1 MIECRV
7 IGSLEVTVDGEEAP
21 ADLLWRKNI
30 GLAIYLARSPNGTRT
45 RDHLVGLLWADN
57 PDEAARHSL
66 REALRVLRRCAGK
79 DAVKTGATSVRL
91 DPGALTLDLNQLE
104 ELHERGDWQ
113 TAARLIRGEMLEG
126 FSVPDA
132 SNFENWITSERL
144 ACRNRSVEVL
154 VCAAEEAIE
163 RSDLAAA
170 INWSTRA
177 HKLELGS
184 DAAVQVA
191 MKSLALTGNRSAA
204 LNQFET
210 FRAYLE
216 ELGVDPQPDSLA
228 LAQRVRQGRQWRR
241 PVRARA
247 EVSPETRRAPLIGRT
262 SELATAMECWN
273 GCRAHSRAAVI
284 LVEGDPGTGKTRLA
298 EEFVERARLDGGV
311 IVTVRAVE
319 ADLDEPWSG
328 VLGMVDGGLLAGSGV
343 SAADPKTVATLA
355 SMSEQWA
362 DRFPRSRLDGEPIHL
377 GRCLRDA
384 LRAVA
389 LEEPVVLLVDDAHW
403 LDTASLR
410 ELHSVLQKLGD
421 LPLLVWTNSSTGH
434 RRDEID
440 QIRQRVGSGTPGGVI
455 ELGPLTSDALRTLC
469 KWAMPGFDDERVD
482 RLARRIEV
490 DSGGLPLLAVE
501 LLHAVASGLEL
512 SDEQTSWPQPL
523 RTLDQTMPN
532 DLPDAVVGAIRV
544 GFRRQSQDAQQIL
557 RVAAVAGRRAT
568 HEQLQRGSGLAGA
581 ALDAAL
587 DEVEWDRW
595 LTADVRGYT
604 FVARIVRDVILRDMV
619 MEGQRVRIAQMLKG
633 AGRNAGSRAS
643 PGDASS

>member
-7 IGSLEVTVDGEEAP
+7 IGSLEVTVDGKDAP
-21 ADLLWRKNI
+21 PDLLWRKNI
-30 GLAIYLARSPNGTRT
+30 ALAIYLARSPSGTRT
-45 RDHLVGLLWADN
+45 RDHLVGVLWADT
-57 PDEAARHSL
+57 PDDAARHSL
-66 REALRVLRRCAGK
+66 REALRVLRRCAGEG
-79 DAVKTGATSVRL
+79 AVKTDATSVRL
-91 DPGALTLDLNQLE
+91 DPGAVTLDLNQLE
-104 ELHERGDWQ
+104 EAHERGDWQ
-113 TAARLIRGEMLEG
+113 AAARLIRGEMLEG
-126 FSVPDA
+126 FGVPDA

-144 ACRNRSVEVL
+144 ACCNRSVEVL

-163 RSDLAAA
+163 RSDLTAA

-177 HKLELGS
+177 LKLELGS

-204 LNQFET
+204 LNTFET
-210 FRAYLE
+210 FRAHLE
-216 ELGVDPQPDSLA
+216 ELGTDPQPDSLA
-228 LAQRVRQGRQWRR
+228 LVERVRQGRQWRR
-241 PVRARA
+241 RIPTTA
-247 EVSPETRRAPLIGRT
+247 ETGPETRRAPLIGRPG
-262 SELATAMECWN
+262 ELGTAMQCWN
-273 GCRAHSRAAVI
+273 NCRAHSRAAVI
-284 LVEGDPGTGKTRLA
+284 LVEGDSGTGKTRLA

-328 VLGMVDGGLLAGSGV
+328 VLGMVDSGLLAGSGV
-343 SAADPKTVATLA
+343 SATDPKAVATLT

-362 DRFPRSRLDGEPIHL
+362 DRFPGSRLDGEPIPL

-389 LEEPVVLLVDDAHW
+389 LEEPLVLLVDDAHW

-421 LPLLVWTNSSTGH
+421 LPVLVWTNTSTGH

-440 QIRQRVGSGTPGGVI
+440 QIRQRVGSGAPGAVI
-455 ELGPLTSDALRTLC
+455 ELGPLTSDAVRTLC
-469 KWAMPGFDDERVD
+469 KWAMPDFDDERVD

-501 LLHAVASGLEL
+501 LLNAVAWGLEL
-512 SDEQTSWPQPL
+512 SDDQASWPQPL
-523 RTLDQTMPN
+523 RTLDQTMLT
-532 DLPDAVVGAIRV
+532 DLPDAIVGAIRV
-544 GFRRQSQDAQQIL
+544 GFRRQSEDAQQIL

-568 HEQLQRGSGLAGA
+568 AEQLQRGSGVAGD

-595 LTADVRGYT
+595 LTADARGYT
-604 FVARIVRDVILRDMV
+604 FVARIVGDVILRDMV
-619 MEGQRVRIAQMLKG
+619 AGGQRARITEMLKD
-633 AGRNAGSRAS
+633 RS
-643 PGDASS
+643 PTL